1 MSSESM
7 QRKAVSVVYTQ
18 EQERHY
24 ERLKSIFLWVA
35 FFFIIG
41 SYTVIR
47 ELRDSIFAFIVGRDH
62 LSSAKIITL
71 VGFIPA
77 IFLYSKL
84 VDKMRRYYLLC
95 AYSAFYAIGGFVFAY
110 YLGDAAIGIPNT
122 LKSSD
127 RVIGWLF
134 YFFVEGFS
142 PFVVSV
148 FWAFLNSI
156 SSPETAKNYGFLVSG
171 SKLGGMLASISAW
184 YFLSRRTVLGMPVYS
199 DTANHQILI
208 LISSS
213 LLLCV
218 PFIIFWMMKKV
229 PGKFLHG
236 YEAVYQVE
244 KEKVKHGEAETGMM
258 AGLNMLIKYPYV
270 LGIFCMV
277 FFYEMVTTVLSIMR
291 VGIAEDAATSI
302 SGTSAEL
309 FKMIFYSHAT
319 GFVISLIGTSTLVRW
334 LGEKRCLMLIPISS
348 GFFLAYFMM
357 SYIDICAWCAST
369 QALIIGYIGLKSI
382 NYAFSHP
389 VRESLYIPTVKE
401 IKFKS
406 KSWIDAFGSKFGKTS
421 GAAFNRFATWMGAS
435 AFLSVHAAFFGA
447 VTLLWILIAYLLGR
461 RFEQAVSKNEVIGVD
476 DESTDIGPATAD
488 N

>member
-7 QRKAVSVVYTQ
+7 QRNKMSAMYTQ
-18 EQERHY
+18 EQEQHF
-24 ERLKSIFLWVA
+24 ERLKLLFLWVT

-47 ELRDSIFAFIVGRDH
+47 ELRDSIFLFVVGKAYLND
-62 LSSAKIITL
+62 AKIVSLI
-71 VGFIPA
+71 GFVPA

-95 AYSAFYAIGGFVFAY
+95 AYCIVFALSGFIFAY
-110 YLGDAAIGIPNT
+110 FLGDPAIGIPNIVR
-122 LKSSD
+122 SPD
-127 RVIGWLF
+127 RIIGWAF

-156 SSPETAKNYGFLVSG
+156 SSPEAAKNYGFLVSG
-171 SKLGGMLASISAW
+171 SKVGGVLASASAW
-184 YFLSRRTVLGMPVYS
+184 YFLYYPRYS

-208 LISSS
+208 LISSA

-218 PFIIFWMMKKV
+218 PVIIYWMMKKV

-244 KEKVKHGEAETGMM
+244 KEKVKQGESETGIF
-258 AGLNMLIKYPYV
+258 AGLSMLVRYPYV

-277 FFYEMVTTVLSIMR
+277 YFYEMVTTVLSIMR
-291 VGIAEDAATSI
+291 VGIAEEASSSM
-302 SGTSAEL
+302 SGTSAYLYEV
-309 FKMIFYSHAT
+309 IFYTHAA
-319 GFVISLIGTSTLVRW
+319 GLVISLIGTGTLVRL
-334 LGEKRCLMLIPISS
+334 LGEKRSLMLIPITS
-348 GFFLAYFMM
+348 GLFLAYFMM
-357 SYIDICAWCAST
+357 SFVDFCAWCTST
-369 QALIIGYIGLKSI
+369 KALIVGYIGLKAI
-382 NYAFSHP
+382 NYAFSQP

-406 KSWIDAFGSKFGKTS
+406 KSWIDAFGSKVGKTS
-421 GAAFNRFATWMGAS
+421 GAGFGKFAARMGDG
-435 AFLSVHAAFFGA
+435 AFFPIHAGFFGLITF
-447 VTLLWILIAYLLGR
+447 VWIIIAYLLGK
-461 RFEQAVSKNEVIGVD
+461 RFEEAVSKNEVIGV
-476 DESTDIGPATAD
+476 EEENSEAGPATVE
-488 N
+488 

>member
-1 MSSESM
+1 MSSESI
-7 QRKAVSVVYTQ
+7 QRKKMSVIYTD
-18 EQERHY
+18 EQVRHY
-24 ERLKSIFLWVA
+24 DRLKSIFLWVC

-47 ELRDSIFAFIVGRDH
+47 ELRDSIFVFVVGGKYLND
-62 LSSAKIITL
+62 AKL
-71 VGFIPA
+71 VSLIGFIPA

-95 AYSAFYAIGGFVFAY
+95 AYCAFYAISGLIFAY
-110 YLGDAAIGIPNT
+110 FLGDPVIGIPNIVR
-122 LKSSD
+122 SPD
-127 RVIGWLF
+127 RIIGWLF

-156 SSPETAKNYGFLVSG
+156 SSPESAKNYGFLVSG
-171 SKLGGMLASISAW
+171 SKVGGMLASASAW
-184 YFLSRRTVLGMPVYS
+184 YFLSRVTQAGLPVYS

-218 PFIIFWMMKKV
+218 PFIIMLMMKKI
-229 PGKFLHG
+229 PGRFLHG

-244 KEKVKHGEAETGMM
+244 KEKVKHGESETGIF
-258 AGLNMLIKYPYV
+258 AGLNMFVRYPYV

-277 FFYEMVTTVLSIMR
+277 YFYEVVTTVLSLMR
-291 VGIAEDAATSI
+291 VEIAQDSTSTM
-302 SGTSAEL
+302 SGASAYL
-309 FKMIFYSHAT
+309 FKIIFYSHAV
-319 GFVISLIGTSTLVRW
+319 GFVISLVGTGALVRW
-334 LGEKRCLMLIPISS
+334 LGEKRSLMLIPITS
-348 GFFLAYFMM
+348 GLFLGYFMM

-369 QALIIGYIGLKSI
+369 DALIVGYIGLKAI
-382 NYAFSHP
+382 NYAFSQP

-406 KSWIDAFGSKFGKTS
+406 KSWIDAFGSKVGKASGATFGKLARS
-421 GAAFNRFATWMGAS
+421 MGS
-435 AFLSVHAAFFGA
+435 TAFFSIHAGFFGLI
-447 VTLLWILIAYLLGR
+447 TLVWIIIAYLLGC
-461 RFEQAVSKNEVIGVD
+461 RFEEAVSKNEVIGVEE
-476 DESTDIGPATAD
+476 ESPAGVE
-488 N
+488 

>member
-7 QRKAVSVVYTQ
+7 QRKKMSAIYTE

-47 ELRDSIFAFIVGRDH
+47 ELRDSIFVFVVGRNY
-62 LSSAKIITL
+62 LSRAKVVSLI
-71 VGFIPA
+71 GFIPA

-95 AYSAFYAIGGFVFAY
+95 AYCAFYAISGLIFVYF
-110 YLGDAAIGIPNT
+110 LGDPAIGIPNIVR
-122 LKSSD
+122 SPD
-127 RVIGWLF
+127 RIIGWLF

-156 SSPETAKNYGFLVSG
+156 SSPESAKNYGFLVSG
-171 SKLGGMLASISAW
+171 SKVGGMLASASAW
-184 YFLSRRTVLGMPVYS
+184 YFLGRPIYS

-218 PFIIFWMMKKV
+218 PIIIMWMMKKI

-244 KEKVKHGEAETGMM
+244 KEKVKHGEAETGIF
-258 AGLNMLIKYPYV
+258 AGLNMLVRYPYV

-277 FFYEMVTTVLSIMR
+277 YFYEMVTTVLSIMR
-291 VGIAEDAATSI
+291 VGIAEDAAKTI
-302 SGTSAEL
+302 SGTSAKL
-309 FKMIFYSHAT
+309 FEMIFYTHAA
-319 GFVISLIGTSTLVRW
+319 GFVISLIGTGTLVRW
-334 LGEKRCLMLIPISS
+334 LGEKRSLMLIPITS
-348 GFFLAYFMM
+348 GLFLAYFMI
-357 SYIDICAWCAST
+357 SYVDFCAWCASAD
-369 QALIIGYIGLKSI
+369 ALIVGYIGLKAI
-382 NYAFSHP
+382 NYAFSQP

-406 KSWIDAFGSKFGKTS
+406 KSWIDAFGSKVGKTS
-421 GAAFNRFATWMGAS
+421 GSTFNMFATWMGEG
-435 AFLSVHAAFFGA
+435 AFFSIHAGFFGL
-447 VTLLWILIAYLLGR
+447 VTLIWILIAYLLGR
-461 RFEQAVSKNEVIGVD
+461 RFEEAVSKNEVIGVD
-476 DESTDIGPATAD
+476 DEPTEVGPATAE
-488 N
+488 